1 MGGGGPSKWLQY
13 YIGVITVCHESW
25 GITSGLSFPQ
35 KKNSGSVGSLGTPKS
50 DYVICAR
57 PLNGK
62 NSRSSIAHAG
72 SLISHIFCKRMKPFF
87 TNSLFNM
94 IESETKVL
102 KLISILDV
110 IQVRS
115 RNFRLVNTEVRCE
128 WLARLRTSQSLLF
141 WSSVLNF
148 QECETLQM
156 Y

>member
-1 MGGGGPSKWLQY
+1 MPKWLQY
-13 YIGVITVCHESW
+13 YIGGE
-25 GITSGLSFPQ
+25 
-35 KKNSGSVGSLGTPKS
+35 GSLRTTKS

-128 WLARLRTSQSLLF
+128 SLARLRTSQSLLF
-141 WSSVLNF
+141 WSSVLKGAGSF
-148 QECETLQM
+148 HIHRKTMKELGTLALLGIRERPNLAQNLVTHWHW
-156 Y
+156 